1 MEYLHQK
8 ATKRSVT
15 ISGHATSITLEQP
28 FWNILK
34 STAIKNGQTLNGLIA
49 EIDAQRGGN
58 NLSSAL
64 RLYVLQT
71 LSA

>member
-1 MEYLHQK
+1 MDYLHQT

-15 ISGHATSITLEQP
+15 IAGHATSITLEQP
-28 FWNILK
+28 FWDALK
-34 STAIKNGQTLNGLIA
+34 QAALKKGQTLNGLIA
-49 EIDAQRGGN
+49 EIDAQRGEN

-64 RLYVLQT
+64 RLFVLQT